1 MHHTVG
7 RHLVRHADLATIGGN
22 CSWRDGLKRKL
33 IEHVNTPNFPLYQ
46 SSLINLQLIGFR
58 RWLFGILQN
67 HYPICIFNL
76 FYKPKWLYL
85 TLTYLGR
92 YRLILMKA
100 SLFMDINFS
109 SSLNVFDDVVLL
121 TTWANKTSVSNFLS
135 DFNFCKTSWGR
146 AEKAA
151 FVGANTVKGPVYV
164 KENSAER
171 LNIIQPN
178 VVQEIIHH
186 LINHV
191 YKQLLSQ
198 NGLGEM

>member
-1 MHHTVG
+1 
-7 RHLVRHADLATIGGN
+7 
-22 CSWRDGLKRKL
+22 
-33 IEHVNTPNFPLYQ
+33 
-46 SSLINLQLIGFR
+46 
-58 RWLFGILQN
+58 
-67 HYPICIFNL
+67 
-76 FYKPKWLYL
+76 
-85 TLTYLGR
+85 
-92 YRLILMKA
+92 MKA

-164 KENSAER
+164 KENSAEW

-178 VVQEIIHH
+178 VVKEFIHH